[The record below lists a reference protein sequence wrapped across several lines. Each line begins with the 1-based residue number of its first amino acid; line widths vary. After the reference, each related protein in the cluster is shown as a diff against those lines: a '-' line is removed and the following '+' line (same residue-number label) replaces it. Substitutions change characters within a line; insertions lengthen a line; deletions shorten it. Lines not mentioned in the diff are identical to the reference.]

1 MASNRQRLINALQ
14 TQGLIT
20 AKGGLK
26 AFEKA
31 GTQNRMDL
39 LFQQGSIVHKDLVD
53 IFGTP
58 EDFLSRMADWQKK
71 AEDAMATELRVRGNQ
86 NVNAR
91 LLRRRSSINLNM
103 FNKQT
108 ADELYESYVNDVLR
122 IPQLLKRVGAPAVEL
137 PSGNLY
143 RSAFKFMVE
152 QTGPYH
158 PAREVLNAMIMNFNP
173 SRVGMKSINIS
184 RSNILT
190 HKTLKRMFEES
201 AQRPSGNIFGALS
214 AGQKIITFDVETTGV
229 FEGSQVRSMSAA
241 TMTVDASGKI
251 ISPESSQTKNL
262 FMASKQLSGMTVS
275 DTNNGVMT
283 MNKFLAQIENDGRAS
298 IDMADGGKKFLDE
311 AEKFIQELLS
321 ADKLTGHNVAFDL
334 TKMTETI
341 EAQSAFGSHK
351 GVQSALNQLYKK
363 IDKGNYLIDTLG
375 EARSY
380 LQNQVEQIVQ
390 SSTAASVIQKS
401 NQYVTSLYSQEILST
416 VHKGGSAAYA
426 SVENIALNTNLF
438 ELIENEGKA
447 AALFEDIQKGSHVAK
462 VDTILQSYIAKY
474 IHEDKLKIAQLAQEP
489 ISDFGR
495 FARAKVFQSQAITP
509 TTAIADVQH
518 MSDTVFRNIDP
529 KRVTLS
535 ISDQLASKY
544 SGRVGA
550 GTLSYISDP
559 TDLQLSMMPQ
569 GHFGGEGYYLL
580 NNINQTGQQAAN
592 QFTFTKIGDVEA
604 STMIEDVLRTARLG
618 SQGATTDINVGGV
631 VRQIN
636 LEASSIIGTGWNYA
650 EASAVNELEHIGSLG
665 IGRPTKVTDTQ
676 IIDAFSSVFKELGS
690 GLDPVDQM
698 RYAAGQDVLGSPFEA
713 GMANYGL
720 DAAKGIAKN
729 FAAIGDPFAY
739 MSMTD
744 RVFSTVAAEA
754 TSGIAKAA
762 NLAGARAGYE
772 LSDIAFTATP
782 KLTSALGIQVYEAS
796 KTARI
801 LDFGVDE
808 SNLIKMRLPTLIAEE
823 ALQRVSAATGIAE
836 DGMKVSLS
844 FADTQKNGLIANL
857 VWDAKGQLGKDNSKM
872 LAEEIFNIMSDADQV
887 TSIMGKDL
895 EDLDTSVRTQITGL
909 SRIAAEGGVKKQEA
923 LAAIER
929 TILDEGGGI
938 IIGGARDEAAQALEL
953 GLQRSGIETSNDIA
967 LRSRKGTVL
976 KSGLTEDFIA
986 VGPQTTTK
994 VTDAVDSAKAAAT
1007 QATRIITD
1015 PNGKQTSRAV
1025 QVANILTEK
1034 INESPG
1040 NKRLLI
1046 GRLNRAK
1053 AGKEA
1058 NKMLDYYNFHKP
1070 KFGIALAGLAL
1081 TGIGYY
1087 ISKKH
1092 RERQLYN
1099 ETLESQPIEAARQY
1113 DPNME
1118 SKMAPPKMSLNS
1130 VRRDPLSTAGIV
1142 GNLDRAKT
1150 GHTRMG
1156 PKKDNHLFRGAM

>member
-31 GTQNRMDL
+31 GPRMDL
-39 LFQQGSIVHKDLVD
+39 FFQQGSIAHNDLVD
-53 IFGTP
+53 IFGAP
-58 EDFLSRMADWQKK
+58 EDFLNRMSDWQKK
-71 AEDAMATELRVRGNQ
+71 AEQAMATQLRVRGNQ
-86 NVNAR
+86 NVNSK
-91 LLRRRSSINLNM
+91 LLARRSSMNLNM
-103 FNKQT
+103 FNKET

-122 IPQLLKRVGAPAVEL
+122 IPQLLKKVGAPAVEL

-158 PAREVLNAMIMNFNP
+158 PAREVLNSMIINFNP

-201 AQRPSGNIFGALS
+201 AQKPSGNIFGSLS

-229 FEGSQVRSMSAA
+229 FEGSQVRSMSAS
-241 TMTVDASGKI
+241 MMSVDASGKLVA
-251 ISPESSQTKNL
+251 PDSSQTRNL

-275 DTNNGVMT
+275 DTNNGLVS
-283 MNKFLAQIENDGRAS
+283 MNKFLAQIENDGKTS

-321 ADKLTGHNVAFDL
+321 ADRLVAHNASFDI

-351 GVQSALNQLYKK
+351 GVQSALNQLYRK
-363 IDKGNYLIDTLG
+363 IDKGNYLVDTLG

-380 LQNQVEQIVQ
+380 LQNQVEQIIQ
-390 SSTAASVIQKS
+390 SSTATNVIQKS

-447 AALFEDIQKGSHVAK
+447 AELFKDIKKGSHVAK
-462 VDTILQSYIAKY
+462 VDTLLQSYIAKY
-474 IHEDKLKIAQLAQEP
+474 IHEGKLKISQLAQET
-489 ISDFGR
+489 INDFGR

-509 TTAIADVQH
+509 TTTIADVQH
-518 MSDTVFRNIDP
+518 MSDTVFKNVDP
-529 KRVTLS
+529 KKVTLS
-535 ISDQLASKY
+535 ISDQLANKY
-544 SGRVGA
+544 SGKVGP
-550 GTLSYISDP
+550 GILSYISQP
-559 TDLQLSMMPQ
+559 TDLETTMMPSGKFQ
-569 GHFGGEGYYLL
+569 GEGYYLL
-580 NNINQTGQQAAN
+580 NNINQTGQQTAN
-592 QFTFTKIGDVEA
+592 QFTFTKVGDSEA
-604 STMIEDVLRTARLG
+604 SSMIEDVLRMARSG
-618 SQGATTDINVGGV
+618 DQGAVTPVNIGGV
-631 VRQIN
+631 VQKIN
-636 LEASSIIGTGWNYA
+636 LEASSIIGTGWNYSQ
-650 EASAVNELEHIGSLG
+650 ASAVNELEHIGALK
-665 IGRPTKVTDTQ
+665 IGKATKATDMQ

-720 DAAKGIAKN
+720 DVAKGIAKN

-744 RVFSTVAAEA
+744 RVFSSVAAEA
-754 TSGIAKAA
+754 TTGIAKAA
-762 NLAGARAGYE
+762 NIAGARAGYE

-801 LDFGVDE
+801 LDFGVE
-808 SNLIKMRLPTLIAEE
+808 ETNISKMRLPKLIAEQ
-823 ALQRVSAATGIAE
+823 ALERVSSAMGIAT
-836 DGMKVSLS
+836 DGMEVSLS
-844 FADTQKNGLIANL
+844 FADTQKNGLVANV
-857 VWDAKGQLGKDNSKM
+857 VWDANSQLGKDGSKR
-872 LAEEIFNIMSDADQV
+872 LSEEIFNIMSDADEV
-887 TSIMGKDL
+887 ASIMDKDL
-895 EDLDTSVRTQITGL
+895 QDLDESVRTQVTGL
-909 SRIAAEGGVKKQEA
+909 SRIASEGGIKKQEA
-923 LAAIER
+923 LEAIER
-929 TILDEGGGI
+929 SLLDEGGGL
-938 IIGGARDEAAQALEL
+938 IIGSARGEAAQALEA
-953 GLQRSGIETSNDIA
+953 GLQRTGMETAND
-967 LRSRKGTVL
+967 LFLKERKGTVL
-976 KSGLTEDFIA
+976 KSGLQEDFFA
-986 VGPQTTTK
+986 VGPQVSRKTTS
-994 VTDAVDSAKAAAT
+994 AVDSAKTAAA
-1007 QATRIITD
+1007 QATRVVTD
-1015 PNGKQTSRAV
+1015 PNGKQTSNAI

-1058 NKMLDYYNFHKP
+1058 NKMLDFYNFHKP
-1070 KFGIALAGLAL
+1070 KVGIALAGLAL

-1092 RERQLYN
+1092 RERQLYD
-1099 ETLESQPIEAARQY
+1099 ETLQSQPTETARQY
-1113 DPNME
+1113 DSNME

-1130 VRRDPLSTAGIV
+1130 LRRDPLSTAGVV
-1142 GNLDRAKT
+1142 GNLDRAKI

-1156 PKKDNHLFRGAM
+1156 PRKDNHLFRGAM